1 MTPWKGTLQHL
12 RTVPSDHVQ
21 LLILVPSLTLIF
33 LSLIVRTAS
42 SAIDPTFEKKK
53 ITDQLKQRLSE
64 MQNDEEIKVTLTTKS
79 SPQEREEASLPQWVP
94 DSCSADPDLSS
105 QCGASDSEGER
116 GALGLF
122 YRGELG
128 RIQTELPL
136 FTLRGRQAQ
145 FSLRVSPSRTN
156 SEISRPVKGKAAQG
170 PSLDVSL
177 RVRVPQHGG
186 DKLARRIVN
195 LTIAFEQGSVSP
207 VEHFGTVSGDF
218 DGQGLSFGILQ
229 WNLKSGSLQQLLDAF
244 RRRDNARFHLI
255 MEPET
260 KVVERLIDSSCAQ
273 ALSLARRVMLD
284 ADGDVK
290 EPWVAR
296 FRALGQEPIFQEVQI
311 QHLLPQIQKAYSLA
325 DEFEFHSERAVAL
338 FFDILIQNGGIPAMV
353 RIQYEQDVLDGERSL
368 GRVLDEVERMRLLA
382 NRQAEAVKP
391 KWVDTVRARKLT
403 IADGKGSVNGISYNL
418 DALGIRLRDYKTG
431 KAVSLNNGANILK
444 QLERR
449 DMEG

>member
-1 MTPWKGTLQHL
+1 MKPWKGTLQHL
-12 RTVPSDHVQ
+12 RTLPSDHVE

-53 ITDQLKQRLSE
+53 VTDQLKQRLSE

-79 SPQEREEASLPQWVP
+79 SPQEREEESVPQWVP
-94 DSCSADPDLSS
+94 DSCSADPNLSN
-105 QCGASDSEGER
+105 QCGVGNPEGGR

-122 YRGELG
+122 YREELG
-128 RIQTELPL
+128 RIQIELPL
-136 FTLRGRQAQ
+136 FTLRGRHEQ
-145 FSLRVSPSRTN
+145 FSLRIAPSRTD
-156 SEISRPVKGKAAQG
+156 SEISRPVKVKAARG
-170 PSLDVSL
+170 PSSDLSL
-177 RVRVPQHGG
+177 HVRVPRYGG
-186 DKLARRIVN
+186 DKLARRIVD

-207 VEHFGTVSGDF
+207 AEHFGTVSGDF

-260 KVVERLIDSSCAQ
+260 EVVERLIDSPCAQ

-284 ADGDVK
+284 ADGQVR

-296 FRALGQEPIFQEVQI
+296 FRALGQEQIFQEVQI
-311 QHLLPQIQKAYSLA
+311 QYLLPQVQKAYSLA
-325 DEFEFHSERAVAL
+325 DEFDFHSERAVAL
-338 FFDILIQNGGIPAMV
+338 FFDILIQNGGIPSMV

-431 KAVSLNNGANILK
+431 KAVSLSNGANILK

-449 DMEG
+449 DMQG